1 MRLIVPVLSISVIV
15 LLGCTSSPTNTTPPP
30 TSTTTP
36 VPTATTPPTTTAPAA
51 APTITFTSPGNNVH
65 QIGDVTIT
73 VQVTDFTVVD
83 KLGERNVVG
92 EGHLHYFLDV
102 PAPTEPRDPAVTG
115 PGTYV
120 ATAASTIVWHNVT
133 GGSHTVYAE
142 LVNNDHT
149 PLIPPVVAS
158 QQFLVIPEIGPLQI
172 VIATPR
178 DGAMVGGGDV
188 TITAQTSNFN
198 LVDKL
203 GQTDVQREGHI
214 HYFID
219 ADTPTTPG
227 QPAVSAPGSYAATA
241 ATSYTWKNV
250 TAGQHTFSVE
260 LVNNDHTPLTPPVVA
275 KITLNVTAPPTTAMP
290 APTTTTA
297 PPPTTPPPTTTTTPP
312 PTTTTTPPP
321 TATTTPPP
329 PVSYSLTAQNLSFD
343 KSTMTVRSGAS
354 VTINFTNNDSGIP
367 HNFSVYADSSAT
379 TVIFTGA
386 MVTGPGTATYTFT
399 APSTPGNYYFRCDV
413 HPGTMNGT
421 FAVQ

>member
-260 LVNNDHTPLTPPVVA
+260 LVNNDHTPLAPPVVA
-275 KITLNVTAPPTTAMP
+275 TVTIDVASSG
-290 APTTTTA
+290 
-297 PPPTTPPPTTTTTPP
+297 
-312 PTTTTTPPP
+312 
-321 TATTTPPP
+321 P
-329 PVSYSLTAQNLSFD
+329 PVGGLVINSDSIITGTIVSINSSADAYPWQLDVMITSSQDVNNLPNPTKD
-343 KSTMTVRSGAS
+343 KIGQTITCYTDENISALQVGQ
-354 VTINFTNNDSGIP
+354 TINA
-367 HNFSVYADSSAT
+367 HVKY
-379 TVIFTGA
+379 TGD
-386 MVTGPGTATYTFT
+386 VP
-399 APSTPGNYYFRCDV
+399 TPGIALYIYNITPVAAY
-413 HPGTMNGT
+413 
-421 FAVQ
+421 